1 MDETKDYPTIDTSLV
16 GAAGVHTVV
25 AELSLRGLIALPTI
39 RNTAGVDV
47 VVSDKSGTWHA
58 NLQVKTSRSR
68 VGFWPIG
75 KKYVEWVGPNN
86 FYVFLRFNKKLARFE
101 IFLESSAKVAENC
114 ADGVRIEKERGLK
127 QWAPCFYPR
136 DGLEQLKA
144 QWEKFGKCRQQV
156 HLPDGLER

>member
-1 MDETKDYPTIDTSLV
+1 MDGTADYPTHDTSLV

-47 VVSDKSGTWHA
+47 VVSNKPGTWHA

-68 VGFWPIG
+68 VTFWPIG
-75 KKYVEWVGPNN
+75 KRYAEWVGPNN
-86 FYVFLRFNKKLARFE
+86 FYVFLRFNKKLVQFE
-101 IFLESSAKVAENC
+101 VFLESSVKVAENC
-114 ADGVRIEKERGLK
+114 ADGVRREKEQGLK

-136 DGLEQLKA
+136 DGFEQLKA
-144 QWEKFGKCRQQV
+144 QWEEFGRE
-156 HLPDGLER
+156 PPRSPST